1 MTEQHNQRSERTE
14 VVLRMGSG
22 LPVSGDQPEPT
33 RRRPYTPPLVQSGA
47 AFERVQ
53 LQSGCV
59 FFDPLDCDPPCG

>member
-1 MTEQHNQRSERTE
+1 MMEQPHQRP
-14 VVLRMGSG
+14 SG
-22 LPVSGDQPEPT
+22 QALGPKDDQQREQP
-33 RRRPYTPPLVQSGA
+33 RRRPYTPPLIQSGA